1 MLCLV
6 TSPNLFDTFGHIS
19 LFRCQEY
26 WWSTGLRTLCAHPQR
41 TNTIKTRQC
50 APLPIPRVQAVPASV
65 TGERRAKQLL
75 PVYPASATTVISW
88 NKARMQPHGST
99 GCSVTLQPLS
109 LSLSLFLSTFSSSVN
124 WWHGYFSNIFNLSSA
139 IALHGI
145 FMLAHFTVYNVFHPH
160 FTHLSCKAVVHPV
173 GHQGHCLGSSNWMI
187 RGVWVTAVPKTDVS
201 DKQTVATNLA
211 MPAII
216 NYSGLAAPINRR
228 MH

>member
-65 TGERRAKQLL
+65 TGEHRAKQLL

-109 LSLSLFLSTFSSSVN
+109 LSLSLFLSTFSSYVN
-124 WWHGYFSNIFNLSSA
+124 WMDIFLTFSIYHQQLLCLVFLCSHTSLY
-139 IALHGI
+139 ITS
-145 FMLAHFTVYNVFHPH
+145 FTPTSHTYPVKQWCTQLV
-160 FTHLSCKAVVHPV
+160 TKATA
-173 GHQGHCLGSSNWMI
+173 
-187 RGVWVTAVPKTDVS
+187 WVLPTDW
-201 DKQTVATNLA
+201 
-211 MPAII
+211 
-216 NYSGLAAPINRR
+216 SGGFE
-228 MH
+228 

>member
-6 TSPNLFDTFGHIS
+6 TSPNLFDTFSHIS

-65 TGERRAKQLL
+65 TGEQRAKQLL

-99 GCSVTLQPLS
+99 GCSVTRQPLS
-109 LSLSLFLSTFSSSVN
+109 LSLSLFLSTFSSYVN

-139 IALHGI
+139 ISPPGI
-145 FMLAHFTVYNVFHPH
+145 FMLAHFTVYNIFHPH

-173 GHQGHCLGSSNWMI
+173 GHQGHCLGSSNWPI
-187 RGVWVTAVPKTDVS
+187 RGVWVTSVPKTDAS
-201 DKQTVATNLA
+201 DRL
-211 MPAII
+211 
-216 NYSGLAAPINRR
+216 
-228 MH
+228 